1 MAKLEIRNLSK
12 KIERK
17 IILSDISLSIEEGET
32 VLIAGLN
39 GSGKSMLLKL
49 IKGLEKESDGSILID
64 GRECGRKERM
74 RKVALVF
81 QDAALEIVGESV
93 REDIAFGL
101 ENQGKERHEI
111 ESETERYLNIFALT
125 ELAKENPRV
134 LSGGEKRKVA
144 IAAVLAMGPDIIL
157 LDEPLSSLDYPS
169 TILVIKTL
177 IQLKEMG
184 KTVIL
189 VSHEAEKLLAHMD
202 RTIILKEGKVV
213 SDRDSRASIEEL
225 RRNDI
230 YVPSSISFEDLTWLR

>member
-49 IKGLEKESDGSILID
+49 IKGLEKESSGTILID

-125 ELAKENPRV
+125 ELAEENPRV
-134 LSGGEKRKVA
+134 LSGGEKRQV
-144 IAAVLAMGPDIIL
+144 
-157 LDEPLSSLDYPS
+157 Y
-169 TILVIKTL
+169 
-177 IQLKEMG
+177 
-184 KTVIL
+184 
-189 VSHEAEKLLAHMD
+189 
-202 RTIILKEGKVV
+202 
-213 SDRDSRASIEEL
+213 
-225 RRNDI
+225 RNCKCQQKN
-230 YVPSSISFEDLTWLR
+230 